1 MQSVLVEDVLDKIV
15 ELLADDAE
23 LQAEPCGGRIF
34 QDIEEIDVY
43 PVLVVS
49 GVYAENLRNL
59 YGNVVWKDC
68 ALQVVCRDRGGT
80 NKAKL
85 VLIARRVQLLL
96 QGLIVQPVA
105 PDYLYIGK
113 IGEAR
118 QRPRGPENI
127 NGKLYPQ
134 IVLEFDTKAYRT
146 Q

>member
-1 MQSVLVEDVLDKIV
+1 MQSVLVEDVLDKVV
-15 ELLADDAE
+15 EYLAADAE
-23 LQAEPCGGRIF
+23 LQGEPCGGRIF
-34 QDIEEIDVY
+34 QDIEETDTY
-43 PVLVVS
+43 PVLVIS

-68 ALQVVCRDRGGT
+68 ALQVACRDKGGT

-96 QGLIVQPVA
+96 QGKIIQPSA

-118 QRPRGPENI
+118 QRPRGPENV